1 MQASSDFPCGS
12 MSKGF
17 SDFHIP
23 NGFNFNA
30 ACLMT
35 TERWISETGETED
48 DSNLCSD
55 LLTSATVWEMYKK
68 AEASYWT
75 CEEEVVWTYPEED
88 GSAVSGDPLAATWP
102 SSPHTPSRPHDLPQV
117 ESSNFGFAGHSTL
130 PDAHVRKDG
139 IGLNASGTLP
149 LPD

>member
-35 TERWISETGETED
+35 TGRWISETGEDED
-48 DSNLCSD
+48 DSKLCSD
-55 LLTSATVWEMYKK
+55 LLTSATVWKMYRK
-68 AEASYWT
+68 AEAGFWG
-75 CEEEVVWTYPEED
+75 CAEEVAWTYPEED
-88 GSAVSGDPLAATWP
+88 DPAVSGDPFAATWP
-102 SSPHTPSRPHDLPQV
+102 PSNFSFHNDLPQV
-117 ESSNFGFAGHSTL
+117 ESSNFGFARHSTL
-130 PDAHVRKDG
+130 LDSHMRKDG
-139 IGLNASGTLP
+139 LGLNVSGTLP